1 MSSIRLKLFVA
12 FAVFAAAVCVRLG
25 FWQLSRLH
33 QRQARNALVRSRI
46 DSTVTDFFSL
56 PADTAVQRFRR
67 VRITGSPDYAHELI
81 YAARTHRG
89 SPGVNFLTPVR
100 IAGHDTAVLVNRGWI
115 YAPDGA
121 TVDAPKWRERDTTF
135 DGFVETFP
143 YPAGATYTGK
153 PTILSHLAHDVVAKA
168 VPYPIADTYVVMTG
182 DSVMREDRIARL
194 TVPPLDEGPHLSYA
208 IQWFG
213 FALVA
218 LVGAGFVVKMSSDA
232 SR

>member
-1 MSSIRLKLFVA
+1 LSSIRLKFFLA
-12 FAVFAAAVCVRLG
+12 FAALAAAVCVRLG
-25 FWQLSRLH
+25 IWQLSRLH
-33 QRQARNALVRSRI
+33 ERQARNALVRSRI
-46 DSTVTDFFSL
+46 DSTETDFFSL
-56 PADTAVQRFRR
+56 PADTASQRFRR

-100 IAGHDTAVLVNRGWI
+100 IAGHDTAVLVNRGWV

-121 TVDAPKWRERDTTF
+121 TVDESKWHERDTTF
-135 DGFVETFP
+135 EGFVETFP
-143 YPAGATYTGK
+143 YASGATYTTK
-153 PTILSHLAHDVVAKA
+153 PKILSRLGHDVVAKA
-168 VPYPIADTYVVMTG
+168 VPYPIATTYVVMTG

-208 IQWFG
+208 LQWFG

-218 LVGAGFVVKMSSDA
+218 LVGAGFVVRKGPGT
-232 SR
+232 